1 MKTILTSSLVILL
14 TISIN
19 FGALAQ
25 DDFTVTIPSTDKYAN
40 LCKPVKP
47 GSSFNLT
54 VNVKSNIS
62 DTCTI
67 SINKF
72 YTG

>member
-19 FGALAQ
+19 LGALAQ
-25 DDFTVTIPSTDKYAN
+25 DDFTVTIPSTDDYDN
-40 LCKPVKP
+40 LCKPVKS
-47 GSSFNLT
+47 GTSFNLT

-67 SINKF
+67 SIDKSF
-72 YTG
+72 I